1 MRRLTAALAVPAL
14 LAVAAAPARSQERGA
29 FVVRLGN
36 DTVAVERFARTD
48 TRLEGDVVSRSP
60 RTTITH
66 YVATLGPTGRI
77 TRYEAATHAGA
88 AGLDGPSV
96 MSSVVTVV
104 GDTAVVQLRRGTDST
119 VTMKV
124 PVRPG
129 AVPMPPLT
137 FAFYEQMVRQARRE
151 KRDSMMVDMV
161 FPGAR
166 RPTTTTLV
174 MRRDSAVIDLFG
186 LPAMARLDNIGR
198 VLTFDGRQTTDKVL
212 VERLPDVNADSLA
225 RAFGAREAAGG
236 ALGQLSPRDTSHAM
250 FGDAMVMVDYGR
262 PHMRGRRVYGGIVPY
277 GEVWRTGANAATQ
290 LILDHPITI
299 GGTAVPAGTYTLW
312 TLPTANGAQLI
323 INKQHGQWGTEYHA
337 DQDLVRLPL
346 NRTALSTPVEQF
358 TIIVQPSG
366 GSAGSLR
373 LQWEN
378 TEYSIPFTVQ

>member
-1 MRRLTAALAVPAL
+1 
-14 LAVAAAPARSQERGA
+14 
-29 FVVRLGN
+29 
-36 DTVAVERFARTD
+36 
-48 TRLEGDVVSRSP
+48 
-60 RTTITH
+60 
-66 YVATLGPTGRI
+66 
-77 TRYEAATHAGA
+77 
-88 AGLDGPSV
+88 
-96 MSSVVTVV
+96 
-104 GDTAVVQLRRGTDST
+104 
-119 VTMKV
+119 
-124 PVRPG
+124 
-129 AVPMPPLT
+129 
-137 FAFYEQMVRQARRE
+137 
-151 KRDSMMVDMV
+151 
-161 FPGAR
+161 
-166 RPTTTTLV
+166 
-174 MRRDSAVIDLFG
+174 
-186 LPAMARLDNIGR
+186 
-198 VLTFDGRQTTDKVL
+198 
-212 VERLPDVNADSLA
+212 
-225 RAFGAREAAGG
+225 
-236 ALGQLSPRDTSHAM
+236 M